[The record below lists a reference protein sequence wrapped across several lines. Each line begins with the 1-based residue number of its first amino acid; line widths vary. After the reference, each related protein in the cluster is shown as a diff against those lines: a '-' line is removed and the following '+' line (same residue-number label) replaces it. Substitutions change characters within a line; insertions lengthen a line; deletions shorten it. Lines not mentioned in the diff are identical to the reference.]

1 MLGFIEAAEKPGS
14 DLEKHAKA
22 ARKFL
27 KLNPESKAPK
37 PEALIH
43 FMQMKKIIVEGCS
56 TQEAGAS
63 RRASSSSSSSHL
75 GASASE
81 APKAASKP
89 TRKTAPKASPKTAEG
104 GDAQASA
111 EGSTKRKKKGGVAR
125 IADRI
130 KKLKDKP
137 EEDIWEH
144 DVARL
149 WTDRYM
155 RAGSS
160 KKRKRRKE
168 EQKKHLETFEEI

>member
-1 MLGFIEAAEKPGS
+1 
-14 DLEKHAKA
+14 
-22 ARKFL
+22 
-27 KLNPESKAPK
+27 
-37 PEALIH
+37 
-43 FMQMKKIIVEGCS
+43 MQMKKIITEGCS

-63 RRASSSSSSSHL
+63 RRGTSSSSSSNL

-81 APKAASKP
+81 APKAAPKA
-89 TRKTAPKASPKTAEG
+89 TRKTAPKASPKTAPK
-104 GDAQASA
+104 ASPKT
-111 EGSTKRKKKGGVAR
+111 SPTTSPKKRKKKGGVAR

-149 WTDRYM
+149 WNDRYM

-160 KKRKRRKE
+160 KKRKRRNE
-168 EQKKHLETFEEI
+168 EKKKHLETFEEI

>member
-75 GASASE
+75 GASAKP
-81 APKAASKP
+81 APKP
-89 TRKTAPKASPKTAEG
+89 TRKTAPKASPKAEG

-130 KKLKDKP
+130 KKLQDKP